1 MAYEALY
8 RQWRPA
14 DFESLV
20 GQPVIVKTLTAALTQ
35 GRIAHAYLFAG
46 PRGTGKTSTARIL
59 AKALNCQAGDG
70 PTARPCGVCDSCR
83 QIAAG
88 SSLDVLEIDA
98 ASARGIDEMKEL
110 REQLAFAPV
119 NSRYKIYIIDEV
131 HMLTT
136 EAFNALLKSLE
147 EPPERVVFILATTD
161 PQKVLP
167 TIHSRCQRFDFQ
179 RVSTDE
185 IAAHLA
191 KIAAASGFTAE
202 KEALRLIA
210 IQAEGGLRDAI
221 SLLDQCGVVNRE
233 ITVENLRAVLGVV
246 GREGTRELVA
256 CVGKSDVEG
265 CLRQLG
271 RLLEQGK
278 APEQILLEVA
288 AYLRALFLYRTAPAY
303 EEIYLVDSKE
313 HLAALDPLFTPAR
326 LMASQERLHS
336 GLQELRQSMR
346 RRMSAELCLM
356 DLCRQSG
363 STLAALTA
371 RVEELEKKL
380 AALQASG
387 LRGSA
392 EACETKSESPAT
404 EAAAAVPVSTLPQ
417 QKQKRAANSIDDF
430 SETSKNLQPS
440 AKLSPL
446 PKEEERPLEESS
458 SLRQTGED
466 GGLAAGQAYYRQLLD
481 LAAAEGKKML
491 ASCAA
496 GGSVTAFDGAVLQV
510 SFKNAFMVGTMQS
523 PDFRRYIADAL
534 LRLSGRPLQ
543 LECVAATAKAEKKRS
558 VVSQPKASPSQA
570 AADSSSKEEELP
582 ETLRK
587 GLAALGGRVEK
598 MR

>member
-14 DFESLV
+14 NFESLV

-70 PTARPCGVCDSCR
+70 PTASPCGVCDSCR

-191 KIAAASGFTAE
+191 KIAAASGFAAE

-246 GREGTRELVA
+246 GREGTRELVT

-387 LRGSA
+387 PRGTA
-392 EACETKSESPAT
+392 EACGTKREPPAT
-404 EAAAAVPVSTLPQ
+404 EAATAVPAPTLPQ
-417 QKQKRAANSIDDF
+417 QKQKRAANSIDNL
-430 SETSKNLQPS
+430 SETSKNLQPEAS
-440 AKLSPL
+440 SSPL
-446 PKEEERPLEESS
+446 PKEEERPLAESS

-466 GGLAAGQAYYRQLLD
+466 GGLAAGRAYYRQLLD

-496 GGSVTAFDGAVLQV
+496 GGSVIAFDGEVLQV
-510 SFKNAFMVGTMQS
+510 SFKNAFLIGTMQS
-523 PDFRRYIADAL
+523 PDFRRYITDAL

-543 LECVAATAKAEKKRS
+543 LECVAATVKAEKKRP
-558 VVSQPKASPSQA
+558 VVSQPKAAPSQA
-570 AADSSSKEEELP
+570 AADLSSKEEELP

-598 MR
+598 MC

>member
-1 MAYEALY
+1 M
-8 RQWRPA
+8 
-14 DFESLV
+14 S
-20 GQPVIVKTLTAALTQ
+20 INILTPDVYN
-35 GRIAHAYLFAG
+35 R
-46 PRGTGKTSTARIL
+46 
-59 AKALNCQAGDG
+59 
-70 PTARPCGVCDSCR
+70 
-83 QIAAG
+83 IAAG
-88 SSLDVLEIDA
+88 EVVDRPYSVVKELVENSIDA
-98 ASARGIDEMKEL
+98 GATQISVEIVSGG
-110 REQLAFAPV
+110 
-119 NSRYKIYIIDEV
+119 
-131 HMLTT
+131 
-136 EAFNALLKSLE
+136 KSLIRVTDNGCGI
-147 EPPERVVFILATTD
+147 PENELKKAYMPHATSKLSSADDLFI
-161 PQKVLP
+161 
-167 TIHSRCQRFDFQ
+167 
-179 RVSTDE
+179 VSTLGFRGE
-185 IAAHLA
+185 AIASIAAVSRM
-191 KIAAASGFTAE
+191 KIVSDAGGGAFS
-202 KEALRLIA
+202 LSC
-210 IQAEGGLRDAI
+210 EGGKLGEVESAA
-221 SLLDQCGVVNRE
+221 GAKGTE
-233 ITVENLRAVLGVV
+233 ITVEDLRAVLGVV

-278 APEQILLEVA
+278 APEQILSEVA

-313 HLAALDPLFTPAR
+313 QLAALDPLFTPAR

-363 STLAALTA
+363 STLAALVA

-392 EACETKSESPAT
+392 EACETKSEPPAT

-417 QKQKRAANSIDDF
+417 QKQKRSANSIDDLL
-430 SETSKNLQPS
+430 ETSKNLQPS

-458 SLRQTGED
+458 LSQQTGED
-466 GGLAAGQAYYRQLLD
+466 GSLAAGRAYYRQLLD

-496 GGSVTAFDGAVLQV
+496 GGSVIAFDGSVLQV
-510 SFKNAFMVGTMQS
+510 SFKNAFLIGTMQS
-523 PDFRRYIADAL
+523 SDFRRYIADAL